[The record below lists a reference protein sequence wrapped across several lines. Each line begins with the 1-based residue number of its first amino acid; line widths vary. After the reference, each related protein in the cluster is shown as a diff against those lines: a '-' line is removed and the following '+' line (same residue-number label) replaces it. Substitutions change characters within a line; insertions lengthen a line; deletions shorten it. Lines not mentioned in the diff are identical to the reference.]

1 MDSTATGPPAASSRA
16 RRTAALL
23 NGAPEDASSTAAGAV
38 DCWSKRRRPNSIYRG
53 PGYLTTGGSP
63 EGSGPLAG
71 SLTGAAPALPPGD
84 ALPPSAVPPAPA
96 AGPAAPTAA
105 AAGVPVAPRL
115 RSCDRRHQYSGAYRA
130 TMTSPS
136 R

>member
-38 DCWSKRRRPNSIYRG
+38 GCVSQQRRENTMSVG

-63 EGSGPLAG
+63 EASE
-71 SLTGAAPALPPGD
+71 
-84 ALPPSAVPPAPA
+84 PA
-96 AGPAAPTAA
+96 AGPAVPAPDSSGALAA
-105 AAGVPVAPRL
+105 ATATAGAPAPARL
-115 RSCDRRHQYSGAYRA
+115 RSCARRHQYSGAYRA
-130 TMTSPS
+130 TMSRPS

>member
-38 DCWSKRRRPNSIYRG
+38 GCLSQRRRANTMSRG

-71 SLTGAAPALPPGD
+71 SLAGAAPLPPPGAD
-84 ALPPSAVPPAPA
+84 ALPPSAVVPPAPA
-96 AGPAAPTAA
+96 TGPAAPTATAAGAPA
-105 AAGVPVAPRL
+105 AARL
-115 RSCDRRHQYSGAYRA
+115 RS
-130 TMTSPS
+130 
-136 R
+136 